1 MTVARIS
8 AVAAYVAAIA
18 APASAD
24 WRGIAD
30 QLYAAM
36 PATRAKA
43 SAVDHGATVSS
54 GTAPAWFADWKLG
67 KVYSLDSVAVTFADG
82 VTVRCNLAMAPG
94 KRPRIAASCRTA
106 VAFYRARTGL
116 DAVPAFASIVTA
128 SDGSEFDAA
137 ACSALTAEI
146 RVTGI
151 VPGRVR
157 PAVTAEAVERMER
170 ELIRRREGLATS
182 LAMPDRIAAHHI
194 PLCLSWDARGRAVAE
209 LERMKASAAMAESW
223 RAAVAAGEA
232 ELASMVA
239 ALDAAPCLAEP
250 APSDPVAVIPQDA
263 AASVTVAAAEPVE
276 AGNDDTAP
284 VPPPAG
290 PGAALAPVETAE
302 AGHVEPLA
310 ICPAVGMPCKV
321 DCGFR
326 AGCGR
331 PVEAEACP
339 VAAAEAE
346 PLAARC
352 SDDDVPAPRPARK
365 PRAPRAL
372 PTPRVGIL
380 SRTPVV
386 GIAGGV
392 LPASI
397 MRQVIPGLAR
407 CPAPLLSASI

>member
-54 GTAPAWFADWKLG
+54 RSAPAWFADWKLG
-67 KVYSLDSVAVTFADG
+67 KVYSLDSVDVTFADG
-82 VTVRCNLAMAPG
+82 VTVRCNLAKAPN
-94 KRPRIAASCRTA
+94 KAPRIASACRTA
-106 VAFYRARTGL
+106 VAFYRSRTGR
-116 DAVPAFASIVTA
+116 DSVPAFASIVAA
-128 SDGSEFDAA
+128 SDGQEFDAA
-137 ACSALTAEI
+137 ACSDLTADM

-170 ELIRRREGLATS
+170 ELMRRRDGLAAS
-182 LAMPDRIAAHHI
+182 LAMPARIAETHI
-194 PLCLSWDARGRAVAE
+194 PLCLSWDARGRAVAA
-209 LERMKASAAMAESW
+209 LEAMKAQAAMAESW

-239 ALDAAPCLAEP
+239 ALDAAPCQPEPVLSPLAVAAIEAMREPEP
-250 APSDPVAVIPQDA
+250 APCDPVAVIPDHVA
-263 AASVTVAAAEPVE
+263 APVTVAAAEPVE
-276 AGNDDTAP
+276 AGNDDAAP
-284 VPPPAG
+284 LPPSAG
-290 PGAALAPVETAE
+290 PGAALAP
-302 AGHVEPLA
+302 L
-310 ICPAVGMPCKV
+310 
-321 DCGFR
+321 
-326 AGCGR
+326 
-331 PVEAEACP
+331 
-339 VAAAEAE
+339 AAEAAPA
-346 PLAARC
+346 PLAALISSATIVAPDLNTRRRR
-352 SDDDVPAPRPARK
+352 APRP
-365 PRAPRAL
+365 PV
-372 PTPRVGIL
+372 VGIL
-380 SRTPVV
+380 SRPPVV
-386 GIAGGV
+386 GIPGGV

-407 CPAPLLSASI
+407 CPAPLLSAASF